1 MSYRYLY
8 NAGVLGV
15 PTVFFDLYSRSYPLN
30 YIAMVGAVTAS
41 ELIILLIYCT
51 SLCQVKVEE
60 TIEGIEGFK
69 LTAKNTKTKSLLGQC
84 ELKKTCEYLNSKK
97 AGLRNVLS
105 EQESLR
111 KSKSES
117 SGFCSNFSSYP
128 VIEFQDDLNKRAAK
142 EMGKG
147 ISNEDKNDSK
157 VGESFDPW
165 SLSQISN
172 LDEAA
177 VRKLGINESI
187 QASSKYVAMY
197 NKLEQVGESP
207 KLQTIEEEDG

>member
-15 PTVFFDLYSRSYPLN
+15 PTIFFDLYSRSYPLN

-84 ELKKTCEYLNSKK
+84 ELKKTCDYLNSK
-97 AGLRNVLS
+97 
-105 EQESLR
+105 
-111 KSKSES
+111 
-117 SGFCSNFSSYP
+117 
-128 VIEFQDDLNKRAAK
+128 
-142 EMGKG
+142 
-147 ISNEDKNDSK
+147 
-157 VGESFDPW
+157 
-165 SLSQISN
+165 
-172 LDEAA
+172 
-177 VRKLGINESI
+177 
-187 QASSKYVAMY
+187 
-197 NKLEQVGESP
+197 
-207 KLQTIEEEDG
+207 